1 MKTETMNIHDA
12 KTNLSKVIEKVVSG
26 SCEYIIAKA
35 GKPVVKVVAY
45 VCEPEKKKSRIGM
58 GVGMY
63 PPVPDDI
70 DTPFQKDIEEM
81 FGL

>member
-12 KTNLSKVIEKVVSG
+12 KTNLSKLVDQVVNSG
-26 SCEYIIAKA
+26 CEYIIAKA
-35 GKPVVKVVAY
+35 GKPMVKVIPYTA
-45 VCEPEKKKSRIGM
+45 PEKKKRMGM
-58 GVGMY
+58 LVGVY

>member
-26 SCEYIIAKA
+26 GCEYVIAKA
-35 GKPVVKVVAY
+35 GKPMVKVVAY
-45 VCEPEKKKSRIGM
+45 EPEKKSRMGM
-58 GVGMY
+58 LVGVY

-70 DTPFQKDIEEM
+70 DTPFQKEIEEM

>member
-12 KTNLSKVIEKVVSG
+12 KTNLSKVIDQVVSG
-26 SCEYIIAKA
+26 NCEYIIAKA
-35 GKPVVKVVAY
+35 GKPMVKVIPY
-45 VCEPEKKKSRIGM
+45 TLPTKKSRMGM
-58 GVGMY
+58 LVGVY

-70 DTPFQKDIEEM
+70 DTPFKKDIEEM